1 MDRRAYLDRIGY
13 SGPLEANLSNLEA
26 LAWAHLVTVPFEN
39 FDVHLGRAIKLDA
52 EALTTKIIKRRRGG
66 FCYELN
72 GLFALLLR
80 DLGYRVD
87 LLSARV
93 FRHGKS
99 GQDFDHLALRV
110 WIGTRSYLVDVG
122 FGDGSTLPVEFARG
136 ATRSDRGNRS
146 RLHNYVRI

>member
-1 MDRRAYLDRIGY
+1 MDQRAYLERIGY
-13 SGPLEANLSNLEA
+13 AGSLEANLANLEA
-26 LAWAHLVTVPFEN
+26 LAWAHLTSVPFEN
-39 FDVHLGRAIKLDA
+39 FDVHLGRAIKLDVDT
-52 EALTTKIIKRRRGG
+52 LTTKIVKRKRGG

-99 GQDFDHLALRV
+99 GQKFD
-110 WIGTRSYLVDVG
+110 WTRPQTG
-122 FGDGSTLPVEFARG
+122 WCMRWRG
-136 ATRSDRGNRS
+136 RTDS
-146 RLHNYVRI
+146 